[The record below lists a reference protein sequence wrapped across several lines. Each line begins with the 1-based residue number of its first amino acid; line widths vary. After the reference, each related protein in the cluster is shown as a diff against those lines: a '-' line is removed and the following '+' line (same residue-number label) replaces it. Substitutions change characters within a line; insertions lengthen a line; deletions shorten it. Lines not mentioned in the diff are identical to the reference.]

1 MSHQNWGETS
11 PNPRG
16 SFTAAGAQAFF
27 RRRFPEKTVDSLAA
41 ACGAPRETAAS
52 WMKGARPSAA
62 HLMALIATFGPAFL
76 EAAFAAPPRW
86 VICAAAA
93 ERLRALD
100 GEIAMRR
107 AEAAALESAA
117 AANWDTNYG

>member
-1 MSHQNWGETS
+1 
-11 PNPRG
+11 
-16 SFTAAGAQAFF
+16 
-27 RRRFPEKTVDSLAA
+27 
-41 ACGAPRETAAS
+41 
-52 WMKGARPSAA
+52 
-62 HLMALIATFGPAFL
+62 
-76 EAAFAAPPRW
+76 